1 MGRRLAWSLCAA
13 LAAATAWTA
22 SAVPSSGGQPLDLAT
37 TNGFGLHL
45 KLALPSRWR
54 LLPADPQGPPSNES
68 VTLVHVGTPPADES
82 QWWGPD
88 IVIVNGARVH
98 RPADA
103 VSRKA
108 ATPDMSKFV
117 AWPADFFGYLTALPG
132 VRVVSRP
139 TPVRIGGVRGTQITV
154 QTRPMHPLIWLDGDT
169 GWLGGGPSGVD
180 PTLTRQI
187 ILLNVKG
194 RKLLLAFADAPARFK
209 TRWPQ
214 VRQLYS
220 SIRF

>member
-13 LAAATAWTA
+13 LAALSAWTA

-37 TNGFGLHL
+37 NGFGLHL
-45 KLALPSRWR
+45 RLALPSHWR

-98 RPADA
+98 RQADA

-117 AWPADFFGYLTALPG
+117 AWPGDFFGYLTTLPG
-132 VRVVSRP
+132 VRVVSGP
-139 TPVRIGGVRGTQITV
+139 GPVRIGGVRGTQITV
-154 QTRPMHPLIWLDGDT
+154 QTPPMHPLIWLDGDT

>member
-1 MGRRLAWSLCAA
+1 
-13 LAAATAWTA
+13 
-22 SAVPSSGGQPLDLAT
+22 
-37 TNGFGLHL
+37 
-45 KLALPSRWR
+45 
-54 LLPADPQGPPSNES
+54 
-68 VTLVHVGTPPADES
+68 
-82 QWWGPD
+82 
-88 IVIVNGARVH
+88 
-98 RPADA
+98 
-103 VSRKA
+103 
-108 ATPDMSKFV
+108 MSKFV

-194 RKLLLAFADAPARFK
+194 RSCCSPSPTRLPGSRPVGPRFD
-209 TRWPQ
+209 
-214 VRQLYS
+214 S
-220 SIRF
+220 STALSGSESRSRS